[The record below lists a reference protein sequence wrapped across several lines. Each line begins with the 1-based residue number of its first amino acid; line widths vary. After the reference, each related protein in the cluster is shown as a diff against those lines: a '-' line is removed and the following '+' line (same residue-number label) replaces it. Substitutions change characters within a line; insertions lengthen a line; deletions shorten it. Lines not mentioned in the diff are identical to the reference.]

1 MKSGLG
7 SIPSR
12 LPSFSPCRR
21 VICRQKS
28 SRDIS
33 SAATTSVSSLTI
45 VILIRIYDPYPFCH
59 YWGAEPTD
67 TPSGDDYHIV
77 VRPDKLQRSPE
88 PREVPAVNTGIDFLV
103 ALARIVHMERGP
115 LNEIRTLQLF
125 EDFLNFLTGA

>member
-1 MKSGLG
+1 M
-7 SIPSR
+7 PT
-12 LPSFSPCRR
+12 R
-21 VICRQKS
+21 VTEWAHSAPQRSQNIFL
-28 SRDIS
+28 IS
-33 SAATTSVSSLTI
+33 V
-45 VILIRIYDPYPFCH
+45 RIYDPYPLCH

-125 EDFLNFLTGA
+125 EDFLNFLAGACSFV